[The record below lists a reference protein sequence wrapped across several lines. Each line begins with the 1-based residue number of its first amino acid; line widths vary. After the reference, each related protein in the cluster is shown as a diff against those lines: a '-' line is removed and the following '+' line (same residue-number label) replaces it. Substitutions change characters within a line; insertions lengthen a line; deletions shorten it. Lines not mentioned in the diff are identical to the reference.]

1 MASHLLHRKPRALSG
16 GQRQR
21 VALGRVI
28 VREPRVFLMDE
39 PLSNLDAKLRVQ
51 MRAEI
56 AKLHNRLKTT
66 FIYVTH
72 DQTEAMTMGT
82 RIVIMNG
89 GEIQQIDTPK
99 ALYDRPVNMFVA
111 GFIGSPQ
118 MNFLPGTVVEEDGV
132 LQIRLP
138 DGSVLGV
145 SEERERKL
153 KEGGYVGRE
162 VVAGIRPESL
172 HESEVNP
179 LTKRFSR
186 LRSTVEVAE
195 LMGSE
200 TLLYS
205 TLFGESPIQTISP
218 SASTVSELSESIM

>member
-1 MASHLLHRKPRALSG
+1 MKE
-16 GQRQR
+16 
-21 VALGRVI
+21 I
-28 VREPRVFLMDE
+28 IYK

-138 DGSVLGV
+138 DGSVLRV

-153 KEGGYVGRE
+153 REGGYVDRE
-162 VVAGIRPESL
+162 VVATTDRKS
-172 HESEVNP
+172 V
-179 LTKRFSR
+179 
-186 LRSTVEVAE
+186 V
-195 LMGSE
+195 
-200 TLLYS
+200 
-205 TLFGESPIQTISP
+205 
-218 SASTVSELSESIM
+218 